1 MYVRVDKIP
10 ANPPPPH
17 QPIPLPTALLTALL
31 TSLPTWYTNDAT
43 EIEIGTERE
52 RGCHAWVVVP
62 NANLFTDLTHVLW
75 CSNLHLH
82 SFEWRCTFD
91 FPCSLPLLTAPPHW
105 VQFGRHGRRNRI
117 LARFRPPHTP
127 SAEHAPTPAHP
138 RTPAHLLDINNPDC
152 YLVKKNHP
160 APFFLYIE
168 ISPSPRLPVSPSPRL
183 TYLVS

>member
-91 FPCSLPLLTAPPHW
+91 FPPAPPHCPPSLPPLTGYNLDAMDVEIGFW
-105 VQFGRHGRRNRI
+105 PDFGRRI
-117 LARFRPPHTP
+117 PPPPSMPPHL
-127 SAEHAPTPAHP
+127 PTLAHP
-138 RTPAHLLDINNPDC
+138 PTC
-152 YLVKKNHP
+152 
-160 APFFLYIE
+160 
-168 ISPSPRLPVSPSPRL
+168 
-183 TYLVS
+183 